1 MVLLPEDSTGLTA
14 QWHGPF
20 VVLEKPTPLTYVIS
34 TPQRG
39 RKTRTFHRNLLKRFI
54 PPTDILQVILADD
67 EGQEDRNQLPLVY
80 PPGTTEE
87 TKSFAGVDM
96 SYLEPCKQ
104 QQLMEVLEE
113 FADVFSDDP
122 GSTNVTEHHIKT
134 DDSAPTNQHP
144 YRTPVQWKEA
154 LDQEIQQLLQHD
166 IVTPSTSPWT
176 APVVCVRKKDGNIRM
191 CVDYR
196 RLNAATQDDV
206 YPLPRV
212 EEMIEKVSGAA
223 YISTLD
229 LSKGY
234 YQIPVAPEDQ
244 EKTAF
249 ATPTGKYEFCRMPFG
264 LKGAPATFQRAM
276 DNLLRPYTF
285 ADAYI
290 DDIVDFSDDWEQH
303 LAEVLHCLKAAG
315 FTAKL
320 VKCSFA
326 KRRVDF
332 LGHVVGGG
340 TVKPQAGKIQAIQD
354 FRRPKTKKDIRA
366 FLGLA
371 GYYRKFIPNFSH
383 LTASLSDLNRK
394 GIPNLIPWTDKH
406 QEAFDKI
413 KAQLS
418 SESVLTCPNQ
428 DLPFI
433 LHTDA
438 SGRGIGS
445 VLSQWNGQG
454 EEKPVAYYSRKLE
467 PRERKYTVTELECL
481 AVVDSVRHF
490 AVYLLGADFTIVTD
504 HGALK
509 HLSTIKHGGPRLT
522 RWALA
527 LQPFSYKVEHRAG
540 GYHGNADG
548 LSRQAWDEEDH
559 TPGSALLKGGTAC
572 KWLL

>member
-1 MVLLPEDSTGLTA
+1 
-14 QWHGPF
+14 
-20 VVLEKPTPLTYVIS
+20 
-34 TPQRG
+34 
-39 RKTRTFHRNLLKRFI
+39 
-54 PPTDILQVILADD
+54 
-67 EGQEDRNQLPLVY
+67 
-80 PPGTTEE
+80 
-87 TKSFAGVDM
+87 
-96 SYLEPCKQ
+96 
-104 QQLMEVLEE
+104 
-113 FADVFSDDP
+113 
-122 GSTNVTEHHIKT
+122 
-134 DDSAPTNQHP
+134 
-144 YRTPVQWKEA
+144 
-154 LDQEIQQLLQHD
+154 
-166 IVTPSTSPWT
+166 
-176 APVVCVRKKDGNIRM
+176 
-191 CVDYR
+191 
-196 RLNAATQDDV
+196 
-206 YPLPRV
+206 
-212 EEMIEKVSGAA
+212 
-223 YISTLD
+223 
-229 LSKGY
+229 
-234 YQIPVAPEDQ
+234 
-244 EKTAF
+244 
-249 ATPTGKYEFCRMPFG
+249 
-264 LKGAPATFQRAM
+264 M

-290 DDIVDFSDDWEQH
+290 DDIVVFSDDWEQH

-540 GYHGNADG
+540 GYHGNVDG